1 MPRCHVPVPNHLDTV
16 LETEL
21 GDGEGAERAEKSI
34 FVCAESAK
42 PFSSLLNEKKQKS
55 KI

>member
-21 GDGEGAERAEKSI
+21 GDGEGAERAEKI
-34 FVCAESAK
+34 HLRAESAK
-42 PFSSLLNEKKQKS
+42 PFRL
-55 KI
+55 